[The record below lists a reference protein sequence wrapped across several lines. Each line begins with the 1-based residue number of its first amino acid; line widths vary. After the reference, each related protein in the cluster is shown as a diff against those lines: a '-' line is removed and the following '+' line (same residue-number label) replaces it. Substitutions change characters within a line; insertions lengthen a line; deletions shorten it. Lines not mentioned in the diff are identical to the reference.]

1 MTLLLERP
9 ARRRSFARADILSS
23 MGETLCVQIT
33 EEKRAPEKPAPAPA
47 IVDRFEE
54 DPERWDGLE

>member
-1 MTLLLERP
+1 MTLLLDRP
-9 ARRRSFARADILSS
+9 VRRRSFARADILSR

-47 IVDRFEE
+47 TANHFEE